1 VKCSAGNSGDR
12 GVIQKTM
19 KTNDADISEE
29 SQLELAAGNL
39 KQSAQRE
46 LAAGVLKQAAQ
57 DLRRFH
63 GATSK
68 IERELYF
75 DAYRWL
81 TIDECSSPF
90 SFLNV
95 CQLLNLTPDNV
106 RHELVGD
113 SSLGAFSNWMQR
125 SRRAARRFRISFTQL
140 FVSEPKASSSMPIGY
155 SEPRK
160 MAVFVGGACLHENAN

>member
-1 VKCSAGNSGDR
+1 
-12 GVIQKTM
+12 M
-19 KTNDADISEE
+19 KTNNADISNE
-29 SQLELAAGNL
+29 SQC
-39 KQSAQRE
+39 E

-81 TIDECSSPF
+81 TADEFFWPF

-95 CQLLNLTPDNV
+95 CQALNLPPERV
-106 RHELVGD
+106 RQELTND
-113 SSLGAFSNWMQR
+113 LSLGPFGYWTRRCA
-125 SRRAARRFRISFTQL
+125 RAARQLRLCLSQL
-140 FVSEPKASSSMPIGY
+140 FVSEADNEATTTAVPEVAASSI
-155 SEPRK
+155 
-160 MAVFVGGACLHENAN
+160 AI

>member
-1 VKCSAGNSGDR
+1 
-12 GVIQKTM
+12 M
-19 KTNDADISEE
+19 KTNNADISNE
-29 SQLELAAGNL
+29 SQC
-39 KQSAQRE
+39 E

-90 SFLNV
+90 SFVNV
-95 CQLLNLTPDNV
+95 CQLLNLAPENV
-106 RHELVGD
+106 RQELIGD
-113 SSLGAFSNWMQR
+113 LGSGAFSYWI
-125 SRRAARRFRISFTQL
+125 RRCGRAVGRVRTSFSHAFIKERNGDAGNQGMVFNTAP
-140 FVSEPKASSSMPIGY
+140 S
-155 SEPRK
+155 
-160 MAVFVGGACLHENAN
+160 AVGACLYDNVN

>member
-1 VKCSAGNSGDR
+1 
-12 GVIQKTM
+12 M
-19 KTNDADISEE
+19 KANNTDISEE
-29 SQLELAAGNL
+29 SQRALAAGDL

-68 IERELYF
+68 IEQALYF

-81 TIDECSSPF
+81 TVNEYSSPF

-95 CQLLNLTPDNV
+95 CQLLDLAPDNV
-106 RHELVGD
+106 RHDMVGD
-113 SSLGAFSNWMQR
+113 SSLGALGYWAR
-125 SRRAARRFRISFTQL
+125 RCLRAAGRLRTPFSHF
-140 FVSEPKASSSMPIGY
+140 FVNERNGHAEAGDM
-155 SEPRK
+155 
-160 MAVFVGGACLHENAN
+160 VFNTAPSAARACLHENVN

>member
-1 VKCSAGNSGDR
+1 MT
-12 GVIQKTM
+12 QQTM
-19 KTNDADISEE
+19 KANNTDISEE
-29 SQLELAAGNL
+29 SQRALAAGDL

-81 TIDECSSPF
+81 TVNEYSSPF

-95 CQLLNLTPDNV
+95 CQLLNLAPDNV
-106 RHELVGD
+106 RQEHDRRL
-113 SSLGAFSNWMQR
+113 SSGTFNCWIR
-125 SRRAARRFRISFTQL
+125 RCGRAAGRLQTSFSQF
-140 FVSEPKASSSMPIGY
+140 FVNERNGHGEPGDL
-155 SEPRK
+155 
-160 MAVFVGGACLHENAN
+160 VFNSAPSAAGACLHENLN